1 MTGEKRGDLEKNLR
15 QEMKHFGADIEEQ
28 GVKVRYKPPHSEGT
42 RRNTW
47 NGQSWALV
55 TFKTAAAAKEA
66 IKAGI
71 RVPMTS
77 DMDRNLGMLP
87 IQIVNREHANRDR
100 YSTRRV
106 QAEVQKRLLQ
116 AVSSLC
122 LLRKCL
128 PDDTHMWPCA
138 LVAWCPLGLRVWPC
152 VQGAD
157 SLDREWRYADSPK
170 GGETANPLAADATAD
185 DHLHLQIDLT
195 GDGTAETMAY
205 DTSGDGRIDALDTT
219 GDGEIDTV
227 LRNYTVR

>member
-138 LVAWCPLGLRVWPC
+138 LVVPGALGIESLAVRPGGGLVGQRV
-152 VQGAD
+152 AI
-157 SLDREWRYADSPK
+157 RR
-170 GGETANPLAADATAD
+170 LA
-185 DHLHLQIDLT
+185 Q
-195 GDGTAETMAY
+195 
-205 DTSGDGRIDALDTT
+205 RR
-219 GDGEIDTV
+219 GDGEPPGC
-227 LRNYTVR
+227 